1 MYRSRSPEKSD
12 RDSKRRK
19 LTEERRENE
28 DDATTQQRKSRLE
41 MLKRMQGSASTEK
54 EEGNDD
60 RVEVLHDSLE
70 HLSEDQKM
78 SQLFGFSGFDT
89 TKGKK
94 VEDNHTTAARGA
106 MSKAKRREHRQYMNR
121 KVIRKDGAFG
131 LAGKGK
137 GGGGGGLGKGR
148 R

>member
-1 MYRSRSPEKSD
+1 
-12 RDSKRRK
+12 
-19 LTEERRENE
+19 
-28 DDATTQQRKSRLE
+28 
-41 MLKRMQGSASTEK
+41 MQGSVPLEK
-54 EEGNDD
+54 DEGNDD
-60 RVEVLHDSLE
+60 RVEVLNEFSFE

-78 SQLFGFSGFDT
+78 SQLFGFSGFDS

-137 GGGGGGLGKGR
+137 GGGGGGIGKGR